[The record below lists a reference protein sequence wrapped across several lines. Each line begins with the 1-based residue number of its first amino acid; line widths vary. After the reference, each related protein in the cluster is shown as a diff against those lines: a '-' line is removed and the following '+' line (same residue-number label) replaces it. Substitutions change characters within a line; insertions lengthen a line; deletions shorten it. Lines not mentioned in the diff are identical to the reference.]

1 VFVSTTPLIDLPEVR
16 FTVDQGDVDYSH
28 NVGDVVT
35 LPRIRV
41 FFGAQ
46 VEPGDQFFSSQYA
59 FAQIY
64 TLGSSDLSW
73 VKALPRLFCDNGPG
87 TSMSAM
93 FSMTGW
99 TQTDSDDAYLGQ
111 ARFGD
116 PWSGSRRIY
125 IARDGDSLEIKGGYI
140 RVVRFG
146 GSMNIAYSQQAN
158 ATIKPSYYGPNLPFD
173 SSGAQSAR
181 MPVSDVHIPFDTEVT
196 VLQSASEVAITP
208 TLTLIDR
215 SGLGNTVIHF
225 ADATGVQLTLT
236 E

>member
-1 VFVSTTPLIDLPEVR
+1 
-16 FTVDQGDVDYSH
+16 
-28 NVGDVVT
+28 
-35 LPRIRV
+35 
-41 FFGAQ
+41 
-46 VEPGDQFFSSQYA
+46 
-59 FAQIY
+59 
-64 TLGSSDLSW
+64 
-73 VKALPRLFCDNGPG
+73 
-87 TSMSAM
+87 
-93 FSMTGW
+93 
-99 TQTDSDDAYLGQ
+99 
-111 ARFGD
+111 
-116 PWSGSRRIY
+116 
-125 IARDGDSLEIKGGYI
+125 
-140 RVVRFG
+140 VVRFG